1 MANTDEIALWD
12 AEADAFD
19 QPADHGLQD
28 PTVRRTWRALLLATL
43 PEPPARVAD
52 LGCGTGTLS
61 VLLAEAGYEV
71 DGLDFSPRMLA
82 LAERK
87 ADGVAGVRFLQA
99 DVFEPSLPAGGY
111 DVVLCRHVLWA
122 MPDPAVAL
130 TRWLRLLTPTGRLL
144 LVEGHWSNGAGLP
157 AEETMRLVEE
167 TGRPAS
173 LTRLTDPA
181 YWGRSISDDRY
192 LVASLAT
199 DQPRSRRL
207 DPTGPWPSDVTS
219 GRPAPTT
226 AHRASSRSAR
236 AK

>member
-1 MANTDEIALWD
+1 MPVATVDDIAAWD

-19 QPADHGLQD
+19 QPADHGLHD
-28 PTVRRTWRALLLATL
+28 PAVREAWRELLLGHL
-43 PEPPARVAD
+43 PEPPARIAD

-71 DGLDFSPRMLA
+71 DGVDFSPRMVA

-87 ADGVAGVRFLQA
+87 ADGIAGVRFVQA
-99 DVFEPSLPAGGY
+99 DAFDPPLSEASY

-130 TRWLRLLTPTGRLL
+130 TRWLRLLTPAGRLV
-144 LVEGHWSNGAGLP
+144 LVEGHWSNGAGLL
-157 AEETMRLVEE
+157 AEQTVRLVEE
-167 TGRPAS
+167 GGRAAS

-192 LVASLAT
+192 I
-199 DQPRSRRL
+199 
-207 DPTGPWPSDVTS
+207 VTCP
-219 GRPAPTT
+219 PAQ
-226 AHRASSRSAR
+226 
-236 AK
+236 